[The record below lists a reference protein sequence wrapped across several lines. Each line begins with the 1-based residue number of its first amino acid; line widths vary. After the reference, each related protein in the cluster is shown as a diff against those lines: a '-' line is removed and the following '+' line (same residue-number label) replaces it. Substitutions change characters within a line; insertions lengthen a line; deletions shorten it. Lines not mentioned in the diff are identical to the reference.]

1 MKRRLLYLLPIVL
14 LGLFGAIAWIGLSPN
29 RDPSALPSALI
40 GKPAPNFNLAT
51 LDPAKAAT
59 DGGALTQ
66 QDLAG
71 KVVVVN
77 FFASLCVPCK
87 AEHPLL
93 FSLTKDYNVPVYGIA
108 FQDKTEDTARYIQ
121 EMGSP
126 YTKIGLDLN
135 GRTAI
140 DFGVTG
146 VPETFILDKNG
157 VIRYRLAQPIDPD
170 RLSGEIGPLLKS
182 LAQ

>member
-1 MKRRLLYLLPIVL
+1 MKKRLFYFLPIVL
-14 LGLFGAIAWIGLSPN
+14 LGLFGVIAWYGLAPN

-40 GKPAPNFNLAT
+40 GKPAPRFTLTT
-51 LDPAKAAT
+51 LDPAS
-59 DGGALTQ
+59 GGLTS
-66 QDLAG
+66 QDFAG
-71 KVVVVN
+71 KVTVVN
-77 FFASLCVPCK
+77 FFASWCVPCK

-93 FSLTKDYNVPVYGIA
+93 FLLNKDYHVPVYGIA
-108 FQDKTEDTARYIQ
+108 FQDQTADTARYIQ

-126 YTKIGLDLN
+126 YSKIGLDQN

-146 VPETFILDKNG
+146 VPETFILDKDG

-170 RLSGEIGPLLKS
+170 RLAAEIGPLLKS
-182 LAQ
+182 LTQ

>member
-1 MKRRLLYLLPIVL
+1 MKKRLLYLLPIVL

-40 GKPAPNFNLAT
+40 GKPVPNFSLAT
-51 LDPAKAAT
+51 LGQGT
-59 DGGALTQ
+59 VSQGSLTP
-66 QDLAG
+66 QDFAG
-71 KVVVVN
+71 KVTVVN
-77 FFASLCVPCK
+77 FFASWCVPCK

-93 FSLTKDYNVPVYGIA
+93 FLLTKDYDVPVYGIA

-126 YTKIGLDLN
+126 YTKIGLDQN

-140 DFGVTG
+140 D
-146 VPETFILDKNG
+146 
-157 VIRYRLAQPIDPD
+157 
-170 RLSGEIGPLLKS
+170 
-182 LAQ
+182 